1 MQKESVCVCVCARV
15 WFMANVTDYVGMM
28 FADTSDTLSVL
39 FSLRFPS
46 RFYTSSLSLG
56 CCFSFRH
63 SGLKVIKEENIFYR
77 SFIIISTLR
86 WHILRF

>member
-1 MQKESVCVCVCARV
+1 MCVCARL
-15 WFMANVTDYVGMM
+15 FGMANVTDYVGMM

-56 CCFSFRH
+56 LCFSSEH
-63 SGLKVIKEENIFYR
+63 SGLKVFKEENIFIAAAEL
-77 SFIIISTLR
+77 FLQ
-86 WHILRF
+86 